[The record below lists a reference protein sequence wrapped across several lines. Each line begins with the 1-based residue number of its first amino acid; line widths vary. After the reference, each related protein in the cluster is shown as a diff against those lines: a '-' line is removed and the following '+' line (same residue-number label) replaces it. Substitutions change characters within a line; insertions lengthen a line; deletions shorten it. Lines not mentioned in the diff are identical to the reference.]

1 MPPLTQDE
9 PGRWAPRSEAVL
21 VEQRLHAVRAWHEAR
36 RRQEEAARTC
46 PQSREQRVD
55 VMRHLDVL
63 RQEHSSIISRTEQ
76 HLQESARQAG
86 TTGLRRAV
94 VAHRNDWYVDKLVA
108 ALAEHLVEVVARLDN
123 GAHAVGAA
131 IAEQPDL
138 MLVEDSLPML
148 SGVDVVREVR
158 AYAPGTV
165 VAAQVAYDED
175 VAEMLDAGARAVY
188 TRRVPP
194 AEVAL
199 GLWGLPAA

>member
-1 MPPLTQDE
+1 VLIMVCGWRL
-9 PGRWAPRSEAVL
+9 PR
-21 VEQRLHAVRAWHEAR
+21 RL
-36 RRQEEAARTC
+36 
-46 PQSREQRVD
+46 
-55 VMRHLDVL
+55 
-63 RQEHSSIISRTEQ
+63 
-76 HLQESARQAG
+76 
-86 TTGLRRAV
+86 RAV
-94 VAHRNDWYVDKLVA
+94 
-108 ALAEHLVEVVARLDN
+108 
-123 GAHAVGAA
+123 
-131 IAEQPDL
+131 I
-138 MLVEDSLPML
+138 LPML